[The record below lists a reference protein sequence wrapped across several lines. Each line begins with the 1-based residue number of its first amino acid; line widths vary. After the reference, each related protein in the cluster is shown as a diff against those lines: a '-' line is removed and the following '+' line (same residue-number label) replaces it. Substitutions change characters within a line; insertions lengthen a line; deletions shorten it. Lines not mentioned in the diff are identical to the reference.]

1 MKESNI
7 EALWTLLWIVHF
19 NFENIYEE
27 WDIILSTLDQLAI
40 IQIPSPKLPTSYL
53 EKAASIAGC
62 LTRLPL
68 FTTAFSSG
76 ALSQFTTSLV
86 KLSEQV
92 SFEQLTEQSSEILR
106 ENSESSNL
114 LGDDDAAGNGIR
126 ETSIGGKLL
135 SFAGR
140 AFGGGGSAQSPPANN
155 TSSLRRSLSSTF
167 SKTYS
172 ENLRE
177 ATLSQL
183 ATMNISTPGSIIRK
197 IPLPLLLAVTVAE
210 TNSYRLPIFEETF
223 ASHLCEIVARS
234 SSSEL
239 KSFAMQVLIHFMPLS
254 LSQSDASLNYGFR
267 PRMTAHREHNNISPL
282 EVIAVEYDDPEEIQ
296 HVSPQL
302 LKILCHT
309 IQLSTQVDTAE
320 NCLHALAVVLEGEGH
335 NVAGDNLITV
345 IRTLSELSGCERQD
359 IDDSVDR
366 SAKQWANVSSLA
378 FQNLK
383 LLLDDFL
390 EPMSSSAYS
399 TLKSIEARDALLDCC
414 VAFGKSRH
422 DLNTSLTATGML
434 WSLADRDSSPGTVD
448 AVLSNLALL
457 ALDNRP
463 ELRNCSVNTLFSCV
477 VGLGDQFS
485 DDQWEKC
492 IDYTIFGILSGI
504 STAIEDAETKRGPSI
519 SGERYKVA
527 VHHSRDSVRKQWATT
542 QILVLR
548 GLERVLRSFFTRLL
562 STISCTTC
570 EPWFFQS
577 WKEILRLSYDCSIL
591 AGEGEMLD
599 MRLAGIE
606 LMVICSQLSCQ
617 AGIAAAGTA
626 RVGTNME
633 VVGGALRSVR
643 AAVEDTAHY
652 SVGNSTDPNQT
663 EVDACR
669 RELFAAAF
677 DTLDDFREY
686 LAKSRIN
693 ENIHVGS
700 KSVVTIHSQLTQV
713 VTKLVGELTKL
724 YECCKCNEMLPGQCE
739 LELDISI
746 EDDNGYENRFLQI
759 LLVIAAIA
767 GNEKNSR
774 YLNQVQ
780 RGVLS
785 LLQSMASNSSLRAFK
800 ALITISGDYMFV

>member
-19 NFENIYEE
+19 NFENLYEE

-40 IQIPSPKLPTSYL
+40 IQIPSPKLPASYL

-92 SFEQLTEQSSEILR
+92 SFEQLTEQISEISR
-106 ENSESSNL
+106 ENSENFNL
-114 LGDDDAAGNGIR
+114 LSDDDVAGNGVR

-155 TSSLRRSLSSTF
+155 SSSLRRSLSSTF

-177 ATLSQL
+177 TTVSQL
-183 ATMNISTPGSIIRK
+183 ATMNISTSGSIIRK
-197 IPLPLLLAVTVAE
+197 IPLPLLFAVTVAE
-210 TNSYRLPIFEETF
+210 ANSYRLAIFEETF
-223 ASHLCEIVARS
+223 ASHLCDIVARS
-234 SSSEL
+234 SSSEV

-267 PRMTAHREHNNISPL
+267 PRMTPDREHSNISPL
-282 EVIAVEYDDPEEIQ
+282 EVFPVEYDDPEKLEIL

-309 IQLSTQVDTAE
+309 IHRSTQVDTME

-359 IDDSVDR
+359 IDDSIDR

-457 ALDNRP
+457 AMDNRP

-492 IDYTIFGILSGI
+492 IDYTIFGVLSGI
-504 STAIEDAETKRGPSI
+504 STAIDNAETKRGPSI

-527 VHHSRDSVRKQWATT
+527 IHHSRDSVRKQWATT

-548 GLERVLRSFFTRLL
+548 GFERVLRSFFPRLL
-562 STISCTTC
+562 STISGTTC

-606 LMVICSQLSCQ
+606 LMVLCSQLSCK
-617 AGIAAAGTA
+617 AGIAAAGTV

-643 AAVEDTAHY
+643 AAVEDRAHY
-652 SVGNSTDPNQT
+652 SVGNSTDSNHT

-677 DTLDDFREY
+677 DTLDDFREFLSQNRSY
-686 LAKSRIN
+686 EN
-693 ENIHVGS
+693 EGP
-700 KSVVTIHSQLTQV
+700 KFFVTIHSQLTQV

-746 EDDNGYENRFLQI
+746 GDDNDYENRFLQI

-785 LLQSMASNSSLRAFK
+785 LLQGMASNSSLRAFK
-800 ALITISGDYMFV
+800 ALITISGDCMFV